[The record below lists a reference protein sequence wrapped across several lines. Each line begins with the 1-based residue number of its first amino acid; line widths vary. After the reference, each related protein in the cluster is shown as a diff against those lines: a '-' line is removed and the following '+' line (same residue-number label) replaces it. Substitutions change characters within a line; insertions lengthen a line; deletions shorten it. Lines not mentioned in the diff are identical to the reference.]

1 MRPQFRLL
9 EKIVRKETD
18 KARFDWLLF
27 TYK

>member
-18 KARFDWLLF
+18 MARFDWLLF